1 MGLKV
6 GRDAAVKLGAST
18 IVGQGTWSMNGITLD
33 QLESTSF
40 GDSWKKFVLGMRDGG
55 TLGFNG
61 FYDPADTTGQEAL
74 LNYQIN
80 GTEVTSLRMYI
91 DNTSYWE
98 PCQTTGYFTPNDV
111 TGNIT
116 VKSYAL
122 ITTASIGADKSGLM
136 TISFEAKVSGC
147 MALV

>member
-98 PCQTTGYFTPNDV
+98 PCQTTV
-111 TGNIT
+111 TSRLTTRLAMLPSKAMHSLRPPVLGRIR
-116 VKSYAL
+116 VAL
-122 ITTASIGADKSGLM
+122 
-136 TISFEAKVSGC
+136 
-147 MALV
+147 